1 MSLQND
7 SGTYSRGENSSC
19 DNLAGGETKD
29 STEDTESP
37 NMKSSSDTNIE
48 LVASHDADVCEV
60 FCFLIKEQMAKCRE
74 KILENFNKNK
84 EKTKMTDEDP
94 TSDVEEIEIGEEASD
109 QDILLKE
116 KEEIV
121 EQPLNLNALSES
133 LPPLETPKACSSLS
147 PSRPITPVSNQVF
160 EVLPNAPLAHHFIG
174 NVITPNNKSQYQRA
188 IQREYVML
196 QASLP
201 PGVVVRAYED
211 RMDLM
216 SVMMVGPKRTPYQ
229 NALFFFDFQ
238 MGSDYPKRPPT
249 CHYISYCTERLN
261 PNLYEEGKVCVSLLG
276 TWSGRD
282 TEVWSP
288 RSTMLQVLV
297 SIQGLILV
305 DEPYF
310 NEAGYEKQRGNLF
323 IL

>member
-1 MSLQND
+1 MTLLQND
-7 SGTYSRGENSSC
+7 SGTYSRGENSSS
-19 DNLAGGETKD
+19 DNVAEGETKD
-29 STEDTESP
+29 SAEDTDSP
-37 NMKSSSDTNIE
+37 NMKSSSDTSVE
-48 LVASHDADVCEV
+48 LVASRDADVCEV

-74 KILENFNKNK
+74 TILENFNKNK
-84 EKTKMTDEDP
+84 QKKKPTDEDALL
-94 TSDVEEIEIGEEASD
+94 SDVEEIGIDIEVSD
-109 QDILLKE
+109 LDISNNATQ
-116 KEEIV
+116 KEEVI
-121 EQPLNLNALSES
+121 EQPLNMNALSES
-133 LPPLETPKACSSLS
+133 LPPLETPVACSSPS
-147 PSRPITPVSNQVF
+147 PTPTTFPAGNQLF
-160 EVLPNAPLAHHFIG
+160 EVLSSAPLAHHFIS
-174 NVITPNNKSQYQRA
+174 NVIIPNNKAQFQRA
-188 IQREYVML
+188 IQREYAML

-216 SVMMVGPKRTPYQ
+216 SVMMIGPKRTPYQ

-238 MGSDYPKRPPT
+238 LGCDYPKRPPS

-310 NEAGYEKQRGNLF
+310 NEAGYEKQRGN
-323 IL
+323 